1 MRDRIDVL
9 SDEVEGNEGGV
20 INYLEIELIY
30 YQMRLKAM
38 KKMLLTI
45 YWETMTLILY

>member
-9 SDEVEGNEGGV
+9 SDEVEGNEGV
-20 INYLEIELIY
+20 INYLEVELMY
-30 YQMRLKAM
+30 YQMRLKVM

-45 YWETMTLILY
+45 Y